1 MARFRNPRYAPE
13 FLEKRLHPSAVIA
26 VVAEVARFDDP
37 EPLPPPHGPG
47 EPPPTPPILPGG
59 PSVPY

>member
-13 FLEKRLHPSAVIA
+13 FLEKRLHPSALIA

-37 EPLPPPHGPG
+37 EPLPPDGPG
-47 EPPPTPPILPGG
+47 CPRPIPPAPCPIPILPG
-59 PSVPY
+59 

>member
-1 MARFRNPRYAPE
+1 MARLRNPRYAPE

-37 EPLPPPHGPG
+37 EPLPPPVPG
-47 EPPPTPPILPGG
+47 SPAPLPPPPCPVPTLP
-59 PSVPY
+59 Y